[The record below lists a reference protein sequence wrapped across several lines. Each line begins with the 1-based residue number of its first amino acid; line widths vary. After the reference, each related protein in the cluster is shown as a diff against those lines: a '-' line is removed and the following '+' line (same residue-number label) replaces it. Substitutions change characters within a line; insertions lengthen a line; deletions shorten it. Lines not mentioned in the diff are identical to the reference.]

1 MHFSSQ
7 NIIINFGCASQTT
20 VECKERGEILAALRQ
35 RYANLLDKVPR
46 QVRSMH
52 AEVMAQRALD
62 RRLTEE
68 LLKFK
73 TAINSLT
80 GYVTIV

>member
-1 MHFSSQ
+1 MS
-7 NIIINFGCASQTT
+7 
-20 VECKERGEILAALRQ
+20 ALRQ
-35 RYANLLDKVPR
+35 RYAGLLDRVPR
-46 QVRSMH
+46 HVRSMH

-73 TAINSLT
+73 TAINLLT
-80 GYVTIV
+80 KSVPSDIIIRARNLGDIKWAKYLIFRL